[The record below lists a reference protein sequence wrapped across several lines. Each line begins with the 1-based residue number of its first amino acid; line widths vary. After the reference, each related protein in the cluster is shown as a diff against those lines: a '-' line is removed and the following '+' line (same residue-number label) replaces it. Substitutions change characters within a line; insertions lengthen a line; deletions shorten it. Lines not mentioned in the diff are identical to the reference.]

1 MERFLKFKED
11 VSLKEISEKLS
22 DDRIIVLRESKT
34 TGTIQ
39 IQILEKLSTKE
50 IKNAFRPYI
59 VTKVYNEFPYP
70 LSGNGILGLPLTML
84 KKLFAS

>member
-11 VSLKEISEKLS
+11 VTSKTVSENLS
-22 DDRIIVLRESKT
+22 DDRIIVLRKSLT

-39 IQILEKLSTKE
+39 IQVLQKMSDKE
-50 IKNAFRPYI
+50 IKNAFEPLI

-70 LSGNGILGLPLTML
+70 LKRGKFFGLPKISL
-84 KKLFAS
+84 KNLFP